1 MGERKKMSIWLK
13 HRDREVEGREV
24 MKKAM
29 KQSALIYILNGVSI
43 FFLLVTLFSAFHY
56 GNLNGKIQKAA
67 NNRHEL
73 TFNANRFMNGSAYLT
88 NEVRAYAATGDKVHY
103 DNYWNEVNVRKNR
116 DNGVAAMKVIG
127 ITANEQSMIDQMSS
141 LSNQLVPL
149 EKEAM
154 DHVSAGNKPAAIE
167 YVYGET
173 YSRSIEEINK
183 LKSDFLVMLNER
195 SSGQVNSLIRQSRVS
210 LSLLILSIFITIAFQ
225 VIISQISRKKIIAPV
240 TGIMNQMRE
249 IAGGRLSVDFNLD
262 SDTSEIG
269 MLIESIHLTK
279 KELKKYIEDI
289 RKTLTAMADGNMAI
303 QTGTE
308 YKEEFKP
315 IQNSL
320 QLILDTLNR
329 VLHEIEAAAEQVF
342 AGSMRVSS
350 FAQNLSHGTVEQ
362 ADSVEVLNRE
372 IDNLSSQLME
382 AAQKAA
388 ASREESI
395 NASERLLKSNQM
407 IENLSGT
414 IQEVSSASARI
425 GGIAKTIED
434 IAFQTNILALNAAVE
449 AARAGEAG
457 KGFAVVAD
465 EVRNLANKSSEAAKD
480 TTALINNTLKLI
492 NTSAELT
499 TDTAE
504 ALSGVMSSAEQAANM
519 VGDIVCA
526 SEHQKETIHLIQEN
540 LNQITAVVQNNAAT
554 AEESAA
560 AAEELSGQAE
570 ALKKSTKRFR
580 LRR

>member
-1 MGERKKMSIWLK
+1 MSIWLK
-13 HRDREVEGREV
+13 HRDQEDEEKEV

-29 KQSALIYILNGVSI
+29 KQSALIYILNGISI
-43 FFLLVTLFSAFHY
+43 LFLLITLFSVIYY
-56 GNLNGKIQKAA
+56 GNLNRKIQRAA
-67 NNRHEL
+67 NNRYEL
-73 TFNANRFMNGSAYLT
+73 TYNANRFMDGSAYLT

-103 DNYWNEVNVRKNR
+103 DNYWNEVNVLKNR
-116 DNGVAAMKVIG
+116 DNGVAAMKAIG
-127 ITANEQSMIDQMSS
+127 ITADEQSMIDQMMS

-149 EKEAM
+149 EEEAM
-154 DHVSAGNKPAAIE
+154 DHVTAGDKSAAIE

-173 YSRSIEEINK
+173 YSQSIEEINK
-183 LKSDFLVMLNER
+183 LKSNFLNMLDER
-195 SSGQVNSLIRQSRVS
+195 SSGQVKSLIRQSGIS
-210 LSLLILSIFITIAFQ
+210 LSLLILSVFITIAFQ
-225 VIISQISRKKIIAPV
+225 IIISQISRKKIIAPV

-320 QLILDTLNR
+320 QLILETLNR
-329 VLHEIEAAAEQVF
+329 MLHEIEAAAEQVS
-342 AGSMRVSS
+342 AGSQRVSS

-372 IDNLSSQLME
+372 IDNLSSQLKE
-382 AAQKAA
+382 SAQKAA
-388 ASREESI
+388 ASREKSI
-395 NASERLLKSNQM
+395 NAGVRLKESNQM
-407 IENLSGT
+407 IENLSDT
-414 IQEVSSASARI
+414 ILEVSSASARI
-425 GGIAKTIED
+425 GGIAQTIED

-480 TTALINNTLKLI
+480 TTALIYNTLNLI
-492 NTSAELT
+492 GTSADLT
-499 TDTAE
+499 RDTAKS
-504 ALSGVMSSAEQAANM
+504 LTSVMSGAEQAANM
-519 VGDIVCA
+519 VGDIVCL
-526 SEHQKETIHLIQEN
+526 SEHQRETIHLIQEN

-560 AAEELSGQAE
+560 AAEELSDQAE
-570 ALKKSTKRFR
+570 ALKKSTQSFT